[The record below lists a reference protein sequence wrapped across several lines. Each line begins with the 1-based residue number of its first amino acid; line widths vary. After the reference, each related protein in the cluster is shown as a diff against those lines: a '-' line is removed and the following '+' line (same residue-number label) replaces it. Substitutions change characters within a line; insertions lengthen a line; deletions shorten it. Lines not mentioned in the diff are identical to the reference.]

1 MSTIGIVHEHGF
13 GLVWRG
19 LAGRVGGVD
28 IRDLSH
34 EKGSRMG
41 SLGVGRFGLDYFE
54 SSSE

>member
-1 MSTIGIVHEHGF
+1 MSMGF